1 MANFFDQFDDAGSS
15 PAMAPKARDLAIRTI
30 YGEAADEPDEGK
42 AAVAAVIRNRVQSGR
57 YGGKDVSGVVMAP
70 NQFEPWS
77 RPDARNRMMSLKP
90 DSPDYQRIGQI
101 VDGVFG
107 GQTPDPTNGAT
118 HFFAPEAQAALGRR
132 PPSWA
137 KGDAQA
143 IGRHTFY
150 APEGRALGYAPE
162 ERRTTDVSAQAKP
175 KANFF
180 DQFDGAEEPPKRIVM
195 EMPADPMA
203 SAREELGKGLKA
215 GRSGDLDTY
224 RAAAF
229 RTNQGVPAAGPTE
242 AAISGATGGFAD
254 EASAA
259 VRAPIDMAVRG
270 EGFDEAYQHNLA
282 AERDRL
288 AQYQKE
294 SPIAS
299 TAAEVAGSLAMPLG
313 KAGAI
318 RTGLAQGALYG
329 AGNSEGDVAQR
340 AADAAVGGVAS
351 GALGGL
357 VSGIGRVVGGKAPS
371 GTPSIQELKAAATKG
386 YQSEAV
392 KGLEIDPKAAAD
404 IATSI
409 RIRLDADGFDYVVAT
424 KAHAILKKLETVPD
438 GGTVTGQ
445 NLHSL
450 QKTLGK
456 AAGSI
461 DPQEKAAASI
471 ALSEFNKRL
480 EAIDPSYVIRG
491 SADDFSRTMKE
502 ANANYN
508 AASQTAKID
517 KKTVDATIRAGAANS
532 GMNTGNTI
540 RQRMAD
546 VAIRPSEQR
555 GLRPEEV
562 ETAKR
567 IAMGSRTE
575 NALRKGG
582 NALGGGGG
590 IGTLAAAAAGMG
602 AAGAYTQDPGSAFA
616 GLALPALGLAMRGMG
631 NRMTMKQ
638 AEKLSEA
645 IRKRAPLSSATTKF
659 EEKVAQFHQQRNA
672 KNGVAAALAARNLAT
687 NLRGSGF
694 NVSVSDL
701 MRSLEGPAAG
711 RAEDQPQVNGPPG
724 Q

>member
-1 MANFFDQFDDAGSS
+1 MANFFDQFDGTSETPS
-15 PAMAPKARDLAIRTI
+15 
-30 YGEAADEPDEGK
+30 GPDYGK
-42 AAVAAVIRNRVQSGR
+42 AISSIESGGNYR
-57 YGGKDVSGVVMAP
+57 AIGPATKTGDRALGKYQVMGA
-70 NQFEPWS
+70 NVGPWS
-77 RPDARNRMMSLKP
+77 RE
-90 DSPDYQRIGQI
+90 I
-101 VDGVFG
+101 
-107 GQTPDPTNGAT
+107 
-118 HFFAPEAQAALGRR
+118 LGREVSPR
-132 PPSWA
+132 EFIA
-137 KGDAQA
+137 NDEIQDAIFKGKFDQ
-143 IGRHTFY
+143 Y
-150 APEGRALGYAPE
+150 AEKYGPEGAAKAWFAGEKGMNNPNAKDVLGTTVAGYGAKFNKALGYAPE
-162 ERRTTDVSAQAKP
+162 EKRSTDVSAQAKP
-175 KANFF
+175 KENFF
-180 DQFDGAEEPPKRIVM
+180 DQFDAAPEAAKTEP
-195 EMPADPMA
+195 PADPMVA
-203 SAREELGKGLKA
+203 AREELARGLKA
-215 GRSGDLDTY
+215 KKNGDLDTY

-229 RTNQGVPAAGPTE
+229 RTNQGVPAAGLTE
-242 AAISGATGGFAD
+242 AAISGATGGFSD

-259 VRAPIDMAVRG
+259 ARAPIDMAVRG

-288 AQYQKE
+288 AKYQKE
-294 SPIAS
+294 SPVAS

-318 RTGLAQGALYG
+318 KTGLAQGALFG

-340 AADAAVGGVAS
+340 AADAAVGGTVS
-351 GALGGL
+351 GALGG
-357 VSGIGRVVGGKAPS
+357 VISRVGRAVGGKAPS
-371 GTPSIQELKAAATKG
+371 ATPSIEELKAAATKG

-392 KGLEIDPKAAAD
+392 KGLEINPKAAAD

-409 RIRLDADGFDYVVAT
+409 RIKLDDQGFDDVVAT

-456 AAGSI
+456 AAGSL

-480 EAIDPSYVIRG
+480 EAIDPSHVIRG

-508 AASQTAKID
+508 AASQSGKID

-546 VAIRPSEQR
+546 VAIRPTERR

-562 ETAKR
+562 ETAQR

-582 NALGGGGG
+582 NVLGGGGG
-590 IGTLAAAAAGMG
+590 MMTLISGAAGMG

-701 MRSLEGPAAG
+701 MRSLEGPATS
-711 RAEDQPQVNGPPG
+711 RAED
-724 Q
+724 

>member
-1 MANFFDQFDDAGSS
+1 M
-15 PAMAPKARDLAIRTI
+15 
-30 YGEAADEPDEGK
+30 
-42 AAVAAVIRNRVQSGR
+42 
-57 YGGKDVSGVVMAP
+57 
-70 NQFEPWS
+70 
-77 RPDARNRMMSLKP
+77 
-90 DSPDYQRIGQI
+90 
-101 VDGVFG
+101 
-107 GQTPDPTNGAT
+107 
-118 HFFAPEAQAALGRR
+118 
-132 PPSWA
+132 
-137 KGDAQA
+137 
-143 IGRHTFY
+143 
-150 APEGRALGYAPE
+150 
-162 ERRTTDVSAQAKP
+162 
-175 KANFF
+175 ANFF
-180 DQFDGAEEPPKRIVM
+180 DQFDGASETPQGGPDYSRAISSIESGGNYKAIGPATKTGDRALGKYQVMSANVGPWSREVLGREVSPQEFIASPEIQDAIFKGKFGQYAEKYGPEGAAKAWFAGEKGMNNQNSKDVLGTTVASYGAKFNKALGYAPEDKRQTDVGAQSNPKVNFFDQFDSAPPEAAQPEQSIDPIV
-195 EMPADPMA
+195 A
-203 SAREELGKGLKA
+203 SREELARGLKA
-215 GRSGDLDTY
+215 GKRGDLDTY

-229 RTNQGVPAAGPTE
+229 RTNQGVPAAGATE

-259 VRAPIDMAVRG
+259 SRAPIDMLIRG

-288 AQYQKE
+288 AQYQKA

-318 RTGLAQGALYG
+318 KTGLAQGALYG

-351 GALGGL
+351 GALGGV

-371 GTPSIQELKAAATKG
+371 ATPSIQELKDAATKG

-392 KGLEIDPKAAAD
+392 KGLEINPKAAAD

-409 RIRLDADGFDYVVAT
+409 RVKLDDQGFDDVVST

-445 NLHSL
+445 NLHSF

-480 EAIDPSYVIRG
+480 EAIDPSHVIRG

-508 AASQTAKID
+508 AASQSGKID

-532 GMNTGNTI
+532 GMNAGNTI

-546 VAIRPSEQR
+546 VAIRPAERR
-555 GLRPEEV
+555 GLLPEEV
-562 ETAKR
+562 ATAER

-659 EEKVAQFHQQRNA
+659 EEKVAQFQQQRNA

-701 MRSLEGPAAG
+701 MRSLEGPAAT
-711 RAEDQPQVNGPPG
+711 RAEDQPQVSGPPS

>member
-1 MANFFDQFDDAGSS
+1 MANFFDQFDSEVVGPDYGRAISS
-15 PAMAPKARDLAIRTI
+15 IESGGNYKAIGPPTKTGDRAL
-30 YGEAADEPDEGK
+30 GK
-42 AAVAAVIRNRVQSGR
+42 YQ
-57 YGGKDVSGVVMAP
+57 VMG
-70 NQFEPWS
+70 NNVGPWS
-77 RPDARNRMMSLKP
+77 EE
-90 DSPDYQRIGQI
+90 
-101 VDGVFG
+101 V
-107 GQTPDPTNGAT
+107 
-118 HFFAPEAQAALGRR
+118 LGRR
-132 PPSWA
+132 VTPQEFIQNPEIQDA
-137 KGDAQA
+137 VFKGKFGQ
-143 IGRHTFY
+143 Y
-150 APEGRALGYAPE
+150 AEKYGPEGAAKAWFAGEGGMNNPNAKDVLGTTVSSYAAKFNKALGYAPE
-162 ERRTTDVSAQAKP
+162 EKRSTDVSAQAKP
-175 KANFF
+175 KENFF
-180 DQFDGAEEPPKRIVM
+180 DQFDTAPQTDAPQ
-195 EMPADPMA
+195 PADPMIA
-203 SAREELGKGLKA
+203 ARDELAKGLKA
-215 GRSGDLDTY
+215 GKSGDLDTY

-229 RTNQGVPAAGPTE
+229 RTNQGVPAAGPTD
-242 AAISGATGGFAD
+242 AAMSGATGGFAD

-259 VRAPIDMAVRG
+259 ARAPIDMLTRG

-288 AQYQKE
+288 AQYQKA

-351 GALGGL
+351 GALGG
-357 VSGIGRVVGGKAPS
+357 VVAGIGRAVGRKAPS
-371 GTPSIQELKAAATKG
+371 ATPSIQELKDAASRG
-386 YQSEAV
+386 YQSEAI
-392 KGLEIDPKAAAD
+392 KGLEIDPKAASE

-409 RIRLDADGFDYVVAT
+409 RVKLDADGFDDVVAS
-424 KAHAILKKLETVPD
+424 KAHAILKKLETRPD
-438 GGTVTGQ
+438 GGIVTGQ
-445 NLHSL
+445 NLHSF

-456 AAGSI
+456 AAGSL

-471 ALSEFNKRL
+471 ALSELNKRL
-480 EAIDPSYVIRG
+480 EAIDPSQVIRG

-532 GMNTGNTI
+532 GMNAGNTI

-546 VAIRPSEQR
+546 VAIRPAEQR

-567 IAMGSRTE
+567 IAMGNRTE

-645 IRKRAPLSSATTKF
+645 IRKRAPLASATTKF
-659 EEKVAQFHQQRNA
+659 EEKVAQFQQQRNA

-701 MRSLEGPAAG
+701 MRSLEGPVAS
-711 RAEDQPQVNGPPG
+711 RAEDQP
-724 Q
+724 

>member
-1 MANFFDQFDDAGSS
+1 MVELSFDDLIPSG
-15 PAMAPKARDLAIRTI
+15 
-30 YGEAADEPDEGK
+30 PDYGK
-42 AAVAAVIRNRVQSGR
+42 AISSIESGGN
-57 YGGKDVSGVVMAP
+57 YK
-70 NQFEPWS
+70 
-77 RPDARNRMMSLKP
+77 
-90 DSPDYQRIGQI
+90 
-101 VDGVFG
+101 
-107 GQTPDPTNGAT
+107 
-118 HFFAPEAQAALGRR
+118 
-132 PPSWA
+132 
-137 KGDAQA
+137 A
-143 IGRHTFY
+143 IGPPTKT
-150 APEGRALGYAPE
+150 GDRALGKYQVMSANVGPWSEEVLGRKVTPQEFISNPEIQDKIFQGKFGQYTEKYGPEGAAKAWFAGEKGMNNPNARDVLGTTVSSYAAKFNKAVGP
-162 ERRTTDVSAQAKP
+162 TDVSARAKAP
-175 KANFF
+175 VDLSF
-180 DQFDGAEEPPKRIVM
+180 DDLI
-195 EMPADPMA
+195 PADTEQPANPMVA
-203 SAREELGKGLKA
+203 AREELARGLKA
-215 GRSGDLDTY
+215 GKSGDLDTY

-259 VRAPIDMAVRG
+259 SRAPIDMLTRG

-318 RTGLAQGALYG
+318 KTGLAQGALFG

-340 AADAAVGGVAS
+340 AADAAVGGTVS
-351 GALGGL
+351 GALGG
-357 VSGIGRVVGGKAPS
+357 VISRVGRAVGGKAPS
-371 GTPSIQELKAAATKG
+371 ATPSIQELKDAATKG
-386 YQSEAV
+386 YRSDAV

-409 RIRLDADGFDYVVAT
+409 RVKLDADGFDDVVAT

-445 NLHSL
+445 NLHSF

-480 EAIDPSYVIRG
+480 EAIDPSSVIRG
-491 SADDFSRTMKE
+491 SSDDFSRTMKE

-546 VAIRPSEQR
+546 VAIRPAEQR

-582 NALGGGGG
+582 NVLGGGGG
-590 IGTLAAAAAGMG
+590 MMTLISGAAGMG

-616 GLALPALGLAMRGMG
+616 GLALPALGFAMRGMG

-645 IRKRAPLSSATTKF
+645 IRGRAPLASATTKF
-659 EEKVAQFHQQRNA
+659 EEKVAQFQQQRNA

-711 RAEDQPQVNGPPG
+711 RAEDKPQVNGPPG